1 MATHLVIHVKDGQV
15 QSVLSDFQGEMQC
28 LVVSANDDATPQIKG
43 EPWVKPMEFPE
54 ADGQQAVLQPVTV
67 EFNLE
72 KIQKI
77 VAMEETSRHNL
88 LKLLE

>member
-1 MATHLVIHVKDGQV
+1 MGRSSPFSLISRVRCNAWL
-15 QSVLSDFQGEMQC
+15 SVLT
-28 LVVSANDDATPQIKG
+28 DDATPQIKG
-43 EPWVKPMEFPE
+43 EPWVKPMVLPE

-77 VAMEETSRHNL
+77 MAMEETSRHDL

>member
-1 MATHLVIHVKDGQV
+1 
-15 QSVLSDFQGEMQC
+15 
-28 LVVSANDDATPQIKG
+28 
-43 EPWVKPMEFPE
+43 MEFPE

-77 VAMEETSRHNL
+77 MAMEETSRHDL